1 MTNQARVNDATYRI
15 LRTESLKYQLQL
27 KRQVSMGELIS
38 AALAVAANHPDEMSE
53 ILTGV
58 NR

>member
-1 MTNQARVNDATYRI
+1 MANQPRVNDATYKTLRI
-15 LRTESLKYQLQL
+15 EAAKYQFQL
-27 KRQVSMGELIS
+27 SRQVSMGELIS

>member
-1 MTNQARVNDATYRI
+1 VANQARVNDATYRI

-38 AALAVAANHPDEMSE
+38 AALAVAANHPDEISAA
-53 ILTGV
+53 LAGDQ
-58 NR
+58 